1 MLSVIVLGVVML
13 SVKALSN
20 ENINPL
26 DTDIDTYIHTYI
38 LTDRQAGSQAD
49 RYSCIYAYR
58 QKNKVKDR

>member
-1 MLSVIVLGVVML
+1 ML